1 MQTEDSGTGLPP
13 KRYRENVGVT
23 DQALNVRHYVFSN
36 FPTQVPDWGKE
47 GISVAKIVRGVVGSY
62 NLCSTD
68 VGEDSDRQKLEMS
81 QNGNIAAHESFF
93 RN

>member
-1 MQTEDSGTGLPP
+1 M
-13 KRYRENVGVT
+13 T

-62 NLCSTD
+62 NRPTIYVQPMWGKTVTD
-68 VGEDSDRQKLEMS
+68 RNWKCPKMEILQHMNRSSGTRVGI
-81 QNGNIAAHESFF
+81 GGTTHTC
-93 RN
+93 